1 MNLKNIV
8 TVCDGSSI
16 TGGTE
21 KVAIVSAIG
30 LSNRGFNSAFFS
42 GEGNLEPALEQAGVR
57 AETL

>member
-21 KVAIVSAIG
+21 KVADEF
-30 LSNRGFNSAFFS
+30 L
-42 GEGNLEPALEQAGVR
+42 PAELQFEYVR
-57 AETL
+57 FYKTSKP